1 MNIYDLFV
9 GEVLLE
15 RGYVRIH
22 HIFRCS
28 REFLC
33 ILQRCLMLLP
43 KARVGALAERSPI
56 VPCKSGSLRRS
67 EMMLQSIVA
76 SIQPRHAYI
85 NLLVQLALERSAHTR
100 IERQE
105 MPQHLGP
112 VRNCLLYIAGF
123 SFQCFLVNLLYF
135 STGVL
140 RCD

>member
-1 MNIYDLFV
+1 MNIHDLVV
-9 GEVLLE
+9 GEVLLQ

-22 HIFRCS
+22 HIFRSS

-43 KARVGALAERSPI
+43 KTRVSTLTERSPI
-56 VPCKSGSLRRS
+56 VPSEPGSLRRS
-67 EMMLQSIVA
+67 EVMLQSVVA

-85 NLLVQLALERSAHTR
+85 DLFTQLAFERSAHAR

-105 MPQHLGP
+105 IPQHLRP

-123 SFQCFLVNLLYF
+123 SFQGFLVNLLYF
-135 STGVL
+135 STGD
-140 RCD
+140 R